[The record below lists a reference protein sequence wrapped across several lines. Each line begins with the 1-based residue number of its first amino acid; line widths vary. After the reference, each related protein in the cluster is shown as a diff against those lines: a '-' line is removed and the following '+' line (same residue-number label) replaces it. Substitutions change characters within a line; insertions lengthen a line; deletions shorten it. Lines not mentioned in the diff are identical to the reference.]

1 MTEDRSPRAP
11 REPGYRGSLPPRGD
25 QLARPWVLIVVALF
39 VLIFIL
45 AFAGLPSRLF
55 PTPSPEPIPSFSLEP
70 SPSFDLI
77 PSLPA
82 SPAP

>member
-1 MTEDRSPRAP
+1 
-11 REPGYRGSLPPRGD
+11 
-25 QLARPWVLIVVALF
+25 VLIVVALF